1 MGPELSA
8 DHVPELFDN
17 GADAAVQLFRLSN
30 AVFRPCVF
38 GEDMLLNRGEFCDFP
53 EASCYNNKT
62 GKLVHAWSQIKPT
75 SVKSNRHLSAS
86 IPNPRTGTYT
96 PVLPPMANLLL
107 KLDESRA
114 SERLFF
120 EAAIHHQPLLHML
133 KLFSH
138 DGILRVESN
147 PLKVGNQRPPLYNS
161 AEHDTPVHHCTCI
174 SQPEYTSNTSLTG
187 TQGELHVILT
197 QLALYD
203 HPLFG
208 SEDRL
213 YAQMRLLYG
222 EYHRI
227 LKLQKS
233 SYLRLRLQNLLD
245 AVQRNL
251 VMSIEHEA
259 SVTELSSSCFKT
271 LNALALE
278 QQAMNEIAEALYTT
292 WNQLKGLR
300 QHQRFVSTPAKL
312 VAINISRSHQFDS
325 RTMQPLL
332 DHFHKMLTH
341 IAQHASENQNSPSQ
355 ERLIALFKRCRRT
368 LTMGSDFV
376 LKLYTTAG
384 LTADDEKSLPVRE
397 LMRRR
402 RVRQQHL
409 YAILSL
415 NGRRV
420 ATTLPQAVAW
430 PTFTIQIE
438 QPLRLIVARH
448 PMKLKVEFWRRRLLV
463 DIHLATILVP
473 VPGISAC
480 HNTANTASLAPFRE
494 WLQFEV
500 CQRQL
505 AGAALVSLYWT
516 ARDQQLKACSYDPA
530 VGSENAFLE
539 SLRSSDHQ
547 YPCGLRKK
555 LNKDFPQILAGMID
569 GCRWPK
575 TPDTCAS
582 EIHKIDIKG
591 DPNDPRGFSSLTRG
605 RILGTCIKAASHR
618 AFRTGE
624 YRHEVTSGALQARKV
639 FHSQYKSSQGQ
650 QDAPL
655 CELPKEVVGSRIRFA
670 LDKYKHAPI
679 SQRHRLLRLR
689 MHQPALMSEPVPA
702 TDMTITTNAL
712 LQEFI
717 MQDDIRGQRAL
728 GKQAIKHKSREE
740 EGGDKSTTGLKR
752 DQKVMVFVKQVQDSV
767 ADRVRTSHKSSSFPL
782 TALVSEGHPLPQ
794 LRARGLIDAVLEYTA
809 RRRRS
814 LRPSRQRRMTISS
827 ARDCSLLVQIISA
840 HQVADFPLERTRD
853 SDDIAKAAGN
863 NSGKFVFASFQ
874 EHSRRTMLAMG
885 RTPRWK
891 ETLDFPFL
899 PTLGDFSPTSLM
911 HVSDCLRL
919 SLFSESIL
927 TTSAQR
933 SQEMYRDSS
942 TRHKFIGDIEIPFTT
957 LYSNSG
963 VDGYLEGQFRL
974 RTPLITICTG
984 DFQGQSPSMAYE
996 SEATSYLHLAV
1007 FLRPPLT
1014 VPLKEPLVISSLE
1027 DERLIR
1033 YGASWIQQL
1042 RIYFEN
1048 MNEIIKRPVD
1058 GRISKR
1064 LVQVFGNNMNGDAVL
1079 ICRYLSPQAP
1089 PPGVS
1094 CLNQVARFVSLIPFL
1109 EDWKSFGCASLDIWC
1124 TSQEFLDVG
1133 AGDWEEHGILLHN
1146 LIVWLQLKGTT
1157 SDSASD
1163 EWYLVIGSGLP
1174 EGDTVYVMQKRKN
1187 LGDDGVSFWNACTG
1201 DVFVANHRQSPLID
1215 IGCILTAENIFANT
1229 QGDTSPHLLSY
1240 NIKDSTIWRPFFQD
1254 PSAQRDD
1261 WCVGCS
1267 CVCNPGP
1274 SRIPRPATLASIQ
1287 DLHLRYDAPNIV
1299 HAEHIQ
1305 VKLTEEIKKSV
1316 RRWRMNSG
1324 NHRHA
1329 NTSFN
1334 VDISRRLQNLLPAL
1348 EALQDSGELT
1358 GATIQAHKADTLGF
1372 TQKMDIEAI
1381 AINLPYANTGEILER
1396 LRAVNI
1402 HNVTCRD
1409 VQFIVA
1415 AYVHPIINHVCSV
1428 WIYYGRVCPPDN
1440 KA

>member
-1 MGPELSA
+1 MSPESSA
-8 DHVPELFDN
+8 DNLPELFDN
-17 GADAAVQLFRLSN
+17 GADAEVQLSRSSSV
-30 AVFRPCVF
+30 VFRPCLF
-38 GEDMLLNRGEFCDFP
+38 GEDMLLNEEELSDFP
-53 EASCYNNKT
+53 EASCYKNKT
-62 GKLVHAWSQIKPT
+62 GKLVHAWSQIKSM
-75 SVKSNRHLSAS
+75 SVRSNRDLSAS
-86 IPNPRTGTYT
+86 SPDPRTGTYT
-96 PVLPPMANLLL
+96 PVPPPMASLLL
-107 KLDESRA
+107 ELDESRA
-114 SERLFF
+114 SERFFF
-120 EAAIHHQPLLHML
+120 EAALRHQPLSHML
-133 KLFSH
+133 NLFSH
-138 DGILRVESN
+138 DGTLRVESN

-161 AEHDTPVHHCTCI
+161 AELDTPAHHSTRI

-187 TQGELHVILT
+187 THGELHVILT
-197 QLALYD
+197 QLALYE

-227 LKLQKS
+227 LKLQKT
-233 SYLRLRLQNLLD
+233 SYLRLRLHKLLD
-245 AVQRNL
+245 AVQQNL
-251 VMSIEHEA
+251 DTSVEHEA
-259 SVTELSSSCFKT
+259 DVTELSSSCFKT
-271 LNALALE
+271 LDALALE

-300 QHQRFVSTPAKL
+300 QHQNFVSTPAKL
-312 VAINISRSHQFDS
+312 VAINISRSPEFDS

-332 DHFHKMLTH
+332 DNFHKMLTR
-341 IAQHASENQNSPSQ
+341 IAQYASENQNSPSQ
-355 ERLIALFKRCRRT
+355 ERLIARFKRCCRT
-368 LTMGSDFV
+368 LTMRTDFV

-384 LTADDEKSLPVRE
+384 LTADDEESLPGRE

-430 PTFTIQIE
+430 PAFTIRIE

-463 DIHLATILVP
+463 DVHLATIFVP

-480 HNTANTASLAPFRE
+480 HDAVNAASLAPFSE

-500 CQRQL
+500 SQRQL

-530 VGSENAFLE
+530 AGSENALSE
-539 SLRSSDHQ
+539 SLRSSNQQH
-547 YPCGLRKK
+547 PCGLRKGLDK
-555 LNKDFPQILAGMID
+555 LDAGMTD
-569 GCRWPK
+569 GCRWLR
-575 TPDTCAS
+575 TPETCAS
-582 EIHKIDIKG
+582 ETHKIDSKG
-591 DPNDPRGFSSLTRG
+591 DPNDPRGSCSFIRG
-605 RILGTCIKAASHR
+605 RMMGTRIKAASQR

-624 YRHEVTSGALQARKV
+624 YRHQVTSGAVQARKV
-639 FHSQYKSSQGQ
+639 FHSQYKPSQAQ
-650 QDAPL
+650 QDASM

-702 TDMTITTNAL
+702 TDMATIANAL
-712 LQEFI
+712 LQKFI
-717 MQDDIRGQRAL
+717 VQDDIRGQRAL
-728 GKQAIKHKSREE
+728 GKQTIEHKS
-740 EGGDKSTTGLKR
+740 GGGGTIDTNGLKR
-752 DQKVMVFVKQVQDSV
+752 DRQVMAFVKQVQDSV
-767 ADRVRTSHKSSSFPL
+767 TVRLRTSQKASSFPL
-782 TALVSEGHPLPQ
+782 TALVSEGHALPQ
-794 LRARGLIDAVLEYTA
+794 LRARGLIDAALEYTA

-814 LRPSRQRRMTISS
+814 LRPSRQRRMMISS

-840 HQVADFPLERTRD
+840 HQVADFPLEQTMD
-853 SDDIAKAAGN
+853 SDNVAKAAGN
-863 NSGKFVFASFQ
+863 NSGKFVLASFQ

-891 ETLDFPFL
+891 ETLDFPFI

-919 SLFSESIL
+919 SLFSESL
-927 TTSAQR
+927 LKTPTQR
-933 SQEMYRDSS
+933 VQEMYRDPS
-942 TRHKFIGDIEIPFTT
+942 TRHEFIGDIEIPFIT

-963 VDGYLEGQFRL
+963 VNGYLEGQFRL
-974 RTPLITICTG
+974 RTPLITIRTH
-984 DFQGQSPSMAYE
+984 DFQGQSPSSTYE
-996 SEATSYLHLAV
+996 SKAASYLHLAV
-1007 FLRPPLT
+1007 FLRPPLS
-1014 VPLKEPLVISSLE
+1014 VPFKDPLVFSSME

-1064 LVQVFGNNMNGDAVL
+1064 LVQAFGNNMNGDAVL
-1079 ICRYLSPQAP
+1079 ICRYLSPQTP

-1146 LIVWLQLKGTT
+1146 LIIWLQLKGAT
-1157 SDSASD
+1157 SDSASE

-1174 EGDTVYVMQKRKN
+1174 EGDTVYVMQKN
-1187 LGDDGVSFWNACTG
+1187 THSGDGGVSFWNPCTG
-1201 DVFVANHRQSPLID
+1201 DVFVASHKQSPLID
-1215 IGCILTAENIFANT
+1215 IGCILTAENIFANI

-1240 NIKDSTIWRPFFQD
+1240 NVKDSSIWRPFFQD
-1254 PSAQRDD
+1254 PSAQMDD

-1274 SRIPRPATLASIQ
+1274 SRISRPATLASIQ

-1299 HAEHIQ
+1299 HAEQIQ
-1305 VKLTEEIKKSV
+1305 VKLTEEIKV
-1316 RRWRMNSG
+1316 R
-1324 NHRHA
+1324 
-1329 NTSFN
+1329 
-1334 VDISRRLQNLLPAL
+1334 
-1348 EALQDSGELT
+1348 
-1358 GATIQAHKADTLGF
+1358 
-1372 TQKMDIEAI
+1372 
-1381 AINLPYANTGEILER
+1381 
-1396 LRAVNI
+1396 
-1402 HNVTCRD
+1402 
-1409 VQFIVA
+1409 
-1415 AYVHPIINHVCSV
+1415 PIICLSV
-1428 WIYYGRVCPPDN
+1428 SEYIKICAEISPPMAYESREPSLC
-1440 KA
+1440 KHFFQC